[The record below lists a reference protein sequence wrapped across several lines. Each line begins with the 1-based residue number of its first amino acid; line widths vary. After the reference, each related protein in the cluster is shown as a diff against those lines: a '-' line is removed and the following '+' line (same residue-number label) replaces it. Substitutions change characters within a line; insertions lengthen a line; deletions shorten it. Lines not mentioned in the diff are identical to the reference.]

1 MSVAK
6 FDQSSEALSGRR
18 SALGNMADVNVT
30 PMVDVM
36 LVLLVIFIITAP
48 LMQRALKLDLPLAQ
62 ANALNQQGEAI
73 RISLTADSQMM
84 LTSSLDKADGDAM
97 PINMTQLDERL
108 SQVALRNPL
117 AQIQLLADKNT
128 RYESIAQVIALAQ
141 QRGLT
146 RIAFV
151 TNSQSSSPV
160 KK

>member
-1 MSVAK
+1 MSFAK
-6 FDQSSEALSGRR
+6 FDQSSEALSERR
-18 SALGNMADVNVT
+18 SALGNMADINVT

-48 LMQRALKLDLPLAQ
+48 LMQRALKLDLPQAQ

-73 RISLTADSQMM
+73 RISLTADSQMV
-84 LTSSLDKADGDAM
+84 LKSSLDKADGAAM

>member
-18 SALGNMADVNVT
+18 SALGNMADINVT

>member
-1 MSVAK
+1 MSFAK
-6 FDQSSEALSGRR
+6 FDQSSEALAGRR
-18 SALGNMADVNVT
+18 SALGNMADINVT
-30 PMVDVM
+30 PMVDVI

-48 LMQRALKLDLPLAQ
+48 LMQRALKLDLPQAQ
-62 ANALNQQGEAI
+62 ANALNQQDEAI

-84 LTSSLDKADGDAM
+84 LKSSLDKADGDTM

-151 TNSQSSSPV
+151 TNSQPSSPV

>member
-1 MSVAK
+1 
-6 FDQSSEALSGRR
+6 
-18 SALGNMADVNVT
+18 MADINVT

-48 LMQRALKLDLPLAQ
+48 LMQRALKLDLPQAQ

-84 LTSSLDKADGDAM
+84 LKSSLDQRDADAK
-97 PINMTQLDERL
+97 PINMAQLDERL
-108 SQVALRNPL
+108 TQVAQRNPQ

-151 TNSQSSSPV
+151 TNSQLSKQE

>member
-1 MSVAK
+1 MSFAK

-18 SALGNMADVNVT
+18 SALGSMADINVT

-48 LMQRALKLDLPLAQ
+48 LMQRALKLDLPQAQ

-84 LTSSLDKADGDAM
+84 LTSSLDKADGAAM